1 MGLRGRKGA
10 LRIRRERGAW
20 QAVGDKLGIERERRH
35 VHTAV
40 HSNGTAGRKG

>member
-1 MGLRGRKGA
+1 MGLRGRKGT

-20 QAVGDKLGIERERRH
+20 QVVGDKLGIERERYH
-35 VHTAV
+35 AHTVV